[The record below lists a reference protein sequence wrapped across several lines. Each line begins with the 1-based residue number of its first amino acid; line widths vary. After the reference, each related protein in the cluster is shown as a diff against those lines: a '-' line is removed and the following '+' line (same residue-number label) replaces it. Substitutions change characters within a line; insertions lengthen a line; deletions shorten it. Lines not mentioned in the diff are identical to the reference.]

1 MKVLILNGSP
11 KAKGNTAFAIG
22 EFAKVLENDGI
33 ETEIINIGS
42 KAIRGCAACG
52 RCSELGKCVFDDAV
66 NEIAE
71 KFEQADGLVVASPV
85 YYASPSGEVIAFL
98 DRFFGA
104 GSQVLRHKPAAAIA
118 SARRAGTTAT
128 LDVLNKYLQY
138 SEMPLVTTNYWPM
151 VHGNVPSEVMQD
163 NEGIQTMH
171 VLGKNMAWILKCIE
185 AGKKA
190 GVEEPEKVDK
200 IKTNFIR

>member
-1 MKVLILNGSP
+1 MKVLMINGSRNAEGCTFTALSEI
-11 KAKGNTAFAIG
+11 AKELNA
-22 EFAKVLENDGI
+22 EGI
-33 ETEIINIGS
+33 DTEI
-42 KAIRGCAACG
+42 
-52 RCSELGKCVFDDAV
+52 LHVGKDAV
-66 NEIAE
+66 DGKVNEMVQLAVE
-71 KFEQADGLVVASPV
+71 KMKESEGLIIGSPV

-163 NEGIQTMH
+163 KEGIQTMH